1 MKTLIPPHFVLE
13 EVSRYDIIIASL
25 ALGFTIGFGWLT
37 TWTAAKQTKHVW
49 RRHGMRVWRNAY
61 VWMIWLEIAVC
72 LVFAIICFLYLLHV
86 IPPSFAFYFTIL
98 TMWALQVQFLLQII
112 VNRCA
117 ILMTDPNRASR
128 LKWGIAALI
137 TLVNISV
144 YCIWIPARLQISE
157 RYVHINEWWDRCE
170 KGIYLIVDAMLNLY
184 FIHIVKKNLI
194 MHGLT
199 KYRSLVRFNMFIVGF
214 SLSMD
219 VFIIGMMS
227 LGNSFVYMQVHPLAY
242 IVKLNIEMSMAD
254 LIGKI
259 ARNRNCGV
267 IAEGT
272 FTESLD
278 SSGGGVRTASSM
290 TDDVEADLDQ
300 TYRRRVRV
308 STPHGQHQNGVTL
321 ELTDI
326 VAAAAASAGQLPP
339 LSPGEAGYSPPPAG
353 NRTFSFNSRT
363 GMLYEVPPA
372 PRETYVAF
380 GLGRDG
386 ETRSAAGAYSLQVV
400 EEEGKRH
407 VRGGLRGERR
417 DWGDRRW
424 SIGRPRD
431 RDGGRGKKKR
441 WYDRWG
447 TAPRRSPD

>member
-1 MKTLIPPHFVLE
+1 
-13 EVSRYDIIIASL
+13 
-25 ALGFTIGFGWLT
+25 
-37 TWTAAKQTKHVW
+37 
-49 RRHGMRVWRNAY
+49 
-61 VWMIWLEIAVC
+61 
-72 LVFAIICFLYLLHV
+72 
-86 IPPSFAFYFTIL
+86 
-98 TMWALQVQFLLQII
+98 MWALQVQFLLQII

-170 KGIYLIVDAMLNLY
+170 KGIYLVVDAMLNFY

-308 STPHGQHQNGVTL
+308 STPHGQQQQQQNGVTL

-326 VAAAAASAGQLPP
+326 VAAAAGQLPP
-339 LSPGEAGYSPPPAG
+339 LSPGEAG
-353 NRTFSFNSRT
+353 NRMFSFNSRT

-400 EEEGKRH
+400 EEEGKGQ
-407 VRGGLRGERR
+407 VRGGLRGNISASAAAQTWQTMNE
-417 DWGDRRW
+417 DEE
-424 SIGRPRD
+424 S
-431 RDGGRGKKKR
+431 
-441 WYDRWG
+441 
-447 TAPRRSPD
+447 SSLPDSASA

>member
-144 YCIWIPARLQISE
+144 YCIWIPARLQVSE
-157 RYVHINEWWDRCE
+157 RYVHINGWWDRCE
-170 KGIYLIVDAMLNLY
+170 KGIYLVVDAMLNFY

-308 STPHGQHQNGVTL
+308 STPHGQQQPQQNGVTL

-326 VAAAAASAGQLPP
+326 VAAAAGQLPP
-339 LSPGEAGYSPPPAG
+339 LSPGEAG

-363 GMLYEVPPA
+363 GMLYEVPRA

-400 EEEGKRH
+400 EEEGKGQ
-407 VRGGLRGERR
+407 VRGGLRGTISASAAAQTWQAMSE
-417 DWGDRRW
+417 DQEASSLPDLA
-424 SIGRPRD
+424 SD
-431 RDGGRGKKKR
+431 
-441 WYDRWG
+441 YL
-447 TAPRRSPD
+447 AHQRSPP